1 MDSVKS
7 RTLAFIAKKG
17 LKMKEFEDMAQ
28 LSTGYVTSMRK
39 GYGSEKLNNVLA
51 AFPDLNR
58 DWLLYGEGKMLKP
71 SEGDTSSPS
80 ESITSNQRLKEVQ
93 KILNFRTQ
101 QEFADALGIKQGS
114 LSDIY
119 RGKVGV
125 SSAILLTLS
134 KDYSIN
140 IKWLK
145 TGEGSMLKEE
155 PASEATEKPVIVWTE
170 NERAPGIP
178 IYDVDFACSFVEMYN
193 DFSSSP
199 IGWLSLPPFNDPERY
214 AVVRAV
220 GDSMSPDI
228 EHGALII
235 LGRQPLPVDRV
246 FYGDIYG
253 IETID
258 DMRSI
263 KRIVRAEDK
272 HKVRLVPSNP
282 AYGDYQD
289 YPTEAIRRVYKV
301 FHVFNQ
307 KSY

>member
-1 MDSVKS
+1 MATNITADVSLNI
-7 RTLAFIAKKG
+7 RELMREKKISSEAEFG
-17 LKMKEFEDMAQ
+17 RVLDVSKHVVSKWKERN
-28 LSTGYVTSMRK
+28 TY
-39 GYGSEKLNNVLA
+39 NVDKIVD
-51 AFPDLNR
+51 AFPDVNR
-58 DWLLYGEGKMLKP
+58 TWL
-71 SEGDTSSPS
+71 
-80 ESITSNQRLKEVQ
+80 I
-93 KILNFRTQ
+93 
-101 QEFADALGIKQGS
+101 
-114 LSDIY
+114 
-119 RGKVGV
+119 
-125 SSAILLTLS
+125 
-134 KDYSIN
+134 
-140 IKWLK
+140 
-145 TGEGSMLKEE
+145 TGEGPMLKEE
-155 PASEATEKPVIVWTE
+155 PASEDVEKPVIVWTE

-235 LGRQPLPVDRV
+235 LGRQPLPVDRI

-263 KRIVRAEDK
+263 KRIVRAEEK

-307 KSY
+307 RSY

>member
-1 MDSVKS
+1 M
-7 RTLAFIAKKG
+7 
-17 LKMKEFEDMAQ
+17 
-28 LSTGYVTSMRK
+28 
-39 GYGSEKLNNVLA
+39 
-51 AFPDLNR
+51 
-58 DWLLYGEGKMLKP
+58 
-71 SEGDTSSPS
+71 
-80 ESITSNQRLKEVQ
+80 TSNQRLKEVQ
-93 KILNFRTQ
+93 KFLNFRTQ

-140 IKWLK
+140 IEWLK
-145 TGEGSMLKEE
+145 TGEGRIKTGEGKMLKDESE
-155 PASEATEKPVIVWTE
+155 DAPTPTPAIVWDETTPH
-170 NERAPGIP
+170 AGVP
-178 IYDVDFACSFVEMYN
+178 IYDIDFACSFVEMYN
-193 DFSSSP
+193 DFSSNP
-199 IGWLSLPPFNDPERY
+199 IGWLSLPPFNDPEKY

-220 GDSMSPDI
+220 GDSMSPEI
-228 EHGALII
+228 GHGALII
-235 LGRQPLPVDRV
+235 LGRQPLPVDRI

-258 DMRSI
+258 DIRSI
-263 KRIVRAEDK
+263 KRVVRAEDK

-289 YPTEAIRRVYKV
+289 YSVDAIRRVYKV
-301 FHVFNQ
+301 YHVLNQ

>member
-39 GYGSEKLNNVLA
+39 GYGSDKLNNVLS

-58 DWLLYGEGKMLKP
+58 DWLLY
-71 SEGDTSSPS
+71 
-80 ESITSNQRLKEVQ
+80 
-93 KILNFRTQ
+93 
-101 QEFADALGIKQGS
+101 
-114 LSDIY
+114 
-119 RGKVGV
+119 
-125 SSAILLTLS
+125 
-134 KDYSIN
+134 
-140 IKWLK
+140 
-145 TGEGSMLKEE
+145 GEGSMLKEE

-170 NERAPGIP
+170 DERAPGIP

-235 LGRQPLPVDRV
+235 LGRQPLPVDRI